1 MQVQELECQIA
12 QAQMGRYLS
21 GDALSPE
28 TIEDLE
34 AHFARCEACQEAI
47 RQRRGALEKLLA
59 ESGDTPKAQEIH
71 EPALAAVSID
81 EPTKV
86 PAAFSGKQPIGLPE
100 INLMSESRPDTP
112 VDFLRRNSKTLGYSA
127 LLAVTLVAMSFF
139 IREPTKLFG
148 ERAMAKTE
156 TVQPTSPPSVV
167 PPVDSTTQNKPMD
180 APPTDRA
187 LDAASDKLDSHPLD
201 NVDSAPVP
209 AVSNDPVSDF
219 ALDAAMSVLGPT
231 PHSPEVES
239 APAPKVVAPKPALP
253 ARPAQATVRRI
264 AHRKPGLK
272 TRAKAPAVTGVRVY
286 SPNGK
291 PLSNHQ

>member
-59 ESGDTPKAQEIH
+59 ESGEKPKAQEIN
-71 EPALAAVSID
+71 EPAFAAVSID
-81 EPTKV
+81 ESTKV
-86 PAAFSGKQPIGLPE
+86 PAAFSGKQPNGLPE
-100 INLMSESRPDTP
+100 INLVSESRPDTP

-156 TVQPTSPPSVV
+156 TVQPANPPPVV
-167 PPVDSTTQNKPMD
+167 PVDSTTQKKPMD
-180 APPTDRA
+180 VPPTDRA
-187 LDAASDKLDSHPLD
+187 LEAASDKLDSHPLD
-201 NVDSAPVP
+201 NVDPAPVSIVP
-209 AVSNDPVSDF
+209 NDPVSDF

-231 PHSPEVES
+231 PHSPEVSS
-239 APAPKVVAPKPALP
+239 APVPKVVAPKPALP
-253 ARPAQATVRRI
+253 ARPAQISFRRI
-264 AHRKPGLK
+264 AHRKSSLK
-272 TRAKAPAVTGVRVY
+272 TRAKTPAVAGVRVY

-291 PLSNHQ
+291 PLSIHQ